1 MKHLL
6 ADFFY
11 VLMTDRPDVTLFIV
25 GARVASRERK
35 NVLDVRFFFP
45 LFSRK
50 SKTLDRRLENK

>member
-35 NVLDVRFFFP
+35 NVLDVRFFFSSV
-45 LFSRK
+45 LK
-50 SKTLDRRLENK
+50 KIKNT